1 MMSWND
7 DHKFTDVI
15 FGITQKP
22 LDNTSSNLVREYI
35 TNKYIFLLPEE
46 WLVSFVFDNVVH

>member
-15 FGITQKP
+15 FRITQKP

-35 TNKYIFLLPEE
+35 TNK
-46 WLVSFVFDNVVH
+46 